1 MVLGELDPEPVQCLV
16 HAGGQLRRK
25 CRGDAPEKRREGLD
39 VVRVSLGEERVDE
52 SPPERGALSED
63 HPSGLGQ
70 LERGAASVDGI
81 RAADDETLD
90 LRLAQQPTG
99 RRVFEESE
107 FDGIPENDDV
117 PTAAGKMA
125 E

>member
-1 MVLGELDPEPVQCLV
+1 M
-16 HAGGQLRRK
+16 
-25 CRGDAPEKRREGLD
+25 
-39 VVRVSLGEERVDE
+39 RVPLGEERVDE
-52 SPPERGALSED
+52 SPPEHGALSED

-107 FDGIPENDDV
+107 FDGIPEDGEMPAV
-117 PTAAGKMA
+117 AGKIA
-125 E
+125 G